1 MKRKGTQKKG
11 KNTKSLSICDE
22 NEENYQTSNAMDAPP
37 ASSSSHQ
44 TEPAPGSST
53 DVDVLKVDE
62 PLEHAPVNVIQDPF
76 SSQLQDPSDQHEETE
91 SEDEATGS
99 GKKNQRRS
107 YVFTAEQ
114 EAQLA
119 EWYAAHPILYNKK
132 LALYRDSQKKA
143 NMYKEKSEELGCNGE

>member
-53 DVDVLKVDE
+53 DVD
-62 PLEHAPVNVIQDPF
+62 VIQDPF